1 MLDFLGL
8 APSADGSKNRP
19 EAFGCP
25 LELVNVAARGRE
37 VKYLFV
43 IWGSR
48 PGQRPVFDAPDLH

>member
-8 APSADGSKNRP
+8 APGADGPKNRP

-48 PGQRPVFDAPDLH
+48 TVQRPVLDAPNLQ